1 MHKYSNNDVLLC
13 ADLCNRPS
21 HVFNDHSNCKP
32 SFCKMAAQLTK
43 EPASAPI
50 SPISR
55 SGSNSSMPDILDE
68 IINLEIY
75 RENDL
80 HLEEDEARGGDC
92 SIKRHNIPPDGLY
105 FSIQI
110 AGDRLVSMAPQL
122 ITNTTTNLAECYI
135 NIRCKFYE
143 RKFCNRVQRG
153 SFQHRCYG
161 AGLRIPMGP
170 DRTCKTW
177 LQATGSKPAEIKKRK
192 AGPRRISSREV
203 TTIVQVTM

>member
-1 MHKYSNNDVLLC
+1 MTQRVIQRLTAGARCAIKMHKESNNVVLLR
-13 ADLCNRPS
+13 ADLRNGPS
-21 HVFNDHSNCKP
+21 HVFNDHSNCNP

-55 SGSNSSMPDILDE
+55 SGSNSSMPDTLDE

-92 SIKRHNIPPDGLY
+92 SIKRHNIPDDLY
-105 FSIQI
+105 FRIQR

-122 ITNTTTNLAECYI
+122 ITNTTTNLAECYM
-135 NIRCKFYE
+135 NIRCKFDGG
-143 RKFCNRVQRG
+143 KFYNRVQRG
-153 SFQHRCYG
+153 SFQYRCYG
-161 AGLRIPMGP
+161 AGLRFQMGRL
-170 DRTCKTW
+170 DLQNMVAGYWIKTCRNY
-177 LQATGSKPAEIKKRK
+177 KR
-192 AGPRRISSREV
+192 S
-203 TTIVQVTM
+203 